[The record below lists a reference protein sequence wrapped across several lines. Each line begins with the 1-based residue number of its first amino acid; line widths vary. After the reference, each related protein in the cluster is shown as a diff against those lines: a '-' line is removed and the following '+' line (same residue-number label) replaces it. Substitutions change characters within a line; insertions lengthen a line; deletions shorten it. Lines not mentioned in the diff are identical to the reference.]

1 MKRFIKCRLPY
12 ALAAITIIAI
22 SIAGCAGTAKT
33 ESTESSSGAASVTTS
48 SGVSAAAG
56 STSLPAAS
64 VSSTDAVSDSSEVS
78 SDAGSSLESAED
90 FLSNEVHTNPDDL
103 KRVDVSKDID
113 PVEESGSAASAGS
126 SEASS
131 DGQTE
136 QEWPDLGTP
145 GPSDSYVTDDNG
157 NQPHILV
164 FGDSQFDNNRT
175 ADGLA
180 QKLATYSHCK
190 VYNCAIG
197 GTGASPTQGYTAW
210 NYDDWDSACFTG
222 MALSAT
228 GKGNAEKICGNYYA
242 YQVLKGCDLSDIDIV
257 VVEYGVNDYFQDS
270 PIGGKGS
277 EGYLGAINEGI
288 GLLKQVMPNAT
299 FVLCNPTYA
308 QFFSNGTY
316 VGDGNMLSNS
326 YGPLVDYALSMV
338 SYAQSNNYSYFNAY
352 QWTSIS
358 SVNASEYLKDGV
370 HMNHKGRELY
380 AQFLSRVVLDA
391 LGYSVPEGTDMTTF
405 DYSTLTKTT
414 TAQNSQ

>member
-1 MKRFIKCRLPY
+1 MTV
-12 ALAAITIIAI
+12 AAILIT
-22 SIAGCAGTAKT
+22 GCGSTA
-33 ESTESSSGAASVTTS
+33 ETESSSVLSEAASAAASSNTSEASSVSSSDVISDS
-48 SGVSAAAG
+48 SGVS
-56 STSLPAAS
+56 SEAAS
-64 VSSTDAVSDSSEVS
+64 SPESE
-78 SDAGSSLESAED
+78 ED
-90 FLSNEVHTNPDDL
+90 FS
-103 KRVDVSKDID
+103 
-113 PVEESGSAASAGS
+113 
-126 SEASS
+126 ASS

-316 VGDGNMLSNS
+316 VG
-326 YGPLVDYALSMV
+326 
-338 SYAQSNNYSYFNAY
+338 SNNYSYFNAY
-352 QWTSIS
+352 QWTNIS

>member
-1 MKRFIKCRLPY
+1 MKRFIKCRLSY

-22 SIAGCAGTAKT
+22 SITGCAGTAKT

-64 VSSTDAVSDSSEVS
+64 VSSTDAVSDSSGVS
-78 SDAGSSLESAED
+78 SEAASSPESEED
-90 FLSNEVHTNPDDL
+90 FSSNEVHTNPDDL
-103 KRVDVSKDID
+103 KTVDVSKDID

-126 SEASS
+126 SGASS

-352 QWTSIS
+352 QWTNIS

-370 HMNHKGRELY
+370 HMNHNGREIY
-380 AQFLSRVVLDA
+380 AQFLSRIVLRT
-391 LGYSVPEGTDMTTF
+391 LGYSIPEGTDMTTF
-405 DYSTLTKTT
+405 DYSTLQKTT
-414 TAQNSQ
+414 TAQNSK

>member
-1 MKRFIKCRLPY
+1 MHRFDKHKQSYIFT
-12 ALAAITIIAI
+12 AMTVAAILIT
-22 SIAGCAGTAKT
+22 GCGSTA
-33 ESTESSSGAASVTTS
+33 ETESSSVLSEAA
-48 SGVSAAAG
+48 SAAA
-56 STSLPAAS
+56 SSNTSEASS
-64 VSSTDAVSDSSEVS
+64 VSSSEVS

-103 KRVDVSKDID
+103 KTVDVSKDID
-113 PVEESGSAASAGS
+113 PVEESGSAASA
-126 SEASS
+126 
-131 DGQTE
+131 
-136 QEWPDLGTP
+136 
-145 GPSDSYVTDDNG
+145 SDSYVTDDNG

-316 VGDGNMLSNS
+316 VGDGNMLSN
-326 YGPLVDYALSMV
+326 
-338 SYAQSNNYSYFNAY
+338 NYSYFNAY
-352 QWTSIS
+352 QWTNIS

-370 HMNHKGRELY
+370 HMNHNGREIY
-380 AQFLSRVVLDA
+380 AQFLSRIVLRT
-391 LGYSVPEGTDMTTF
+391 LGYSIPEGTDMTTF
-405 DYSTLTKTT
+405 DYSTLQKTT
-414 TAQNSQ
+414 TAQNSK

>member
-1 MKRFIKCRLPY
+1 MKRFIKCRLSY

-22 SIAGCAGTAKT
+22 SITGCAGTAKT
-33 ESTESSSGAASVTTS
+33 ESTESSSGAASITTS

-56 STSLPAAS
+56 STSLPAAG
-64 VSSTDAVSDSSEVS
+64 VSSTDAVSDSSGVS
-78 SDAGSSLESAED
+78 SEAASSPESEED
-90 FLSNEVHTNPDDL
+90 FSSNEVHTNPDDL
-103 KRVDVSKDID
+103 KTIDVSKDID
-113 PVEESGSAASAGS
+113 PVEGAGYAASAGS

-136 QEWPDLGTP
+136 QEWPDLGT
-145 GPSDSYVTDDNG
+145 SDSYVTDDNG

-326 YGPLVDYALSMV
+326 YGK
-338 SYAQSNNYSYFNAY
+338 Q
-352 QWTSIS
+352 
-358 SVNASEYLKDGV
+358 
-370 HMNHKGRELY
+370 
-380 AQFLSRVVLDA
+380 
-391 LGYSVPEGTDMTTF
+391 
-405 DYSTLTKTT
+405 
-414 TAQNSQ
+414 

>member
-1 MKRFIKCRLPY
+1 MKRFIKCRLSY

-33 ESTESSSGAASVTTS
+33 ESTESSSGAASATASSNTS
-48 SGVSAAAG
+48 EAS
-56 STSLPAAS
+56 S
-64 VSSTDAVSDSSEVS
+64 VSSSDAVSDSSEVS

-90 FLSNEVHTNPDDL
+90 FSSNEVHTNPDDL
-103 KRVDVSKDID
+103 KTIDVSKDID
-113 PVEESGSAASAGS
+113 PVEGAGPAASAGS
-126 SEASS
+126 SEEASS

-352 QWTSIS
+352 QWTNIS

-370 HMNHKGRELY
+370 HMNHKGREIY
-380 AQFLSRVVLDA
+380 AQYLSRIVLRT
-391 LGYSVPEGTDMTTF
+391 LGYSIPEGTDMTTF
-405 DYSTLTKTT
+405 DYSTLQKTT
-414 TAQNSQ
+414 TAQNSK